1 MPQSDTKIYSLLDY
15 VEVNASSVKYH
26 FKCQKSGKTAVSEL
40 AFEPYD
46 GKIVITLKDLLLHP
60 IKSYKRYYHTP
71 IVIYSKTEQKA
82 LLQKAYLNISDY
94 FKC

>member
-1 MPQSDTKIYSLLDY
+1 MSQSDEKILSLLEY
-15 VEVNASSVKYH
+15 VEVSSSSVKYH
-26 FKCQKSGKTAVSEL
+26 FKCDKSGKKAVSEL

-46 GKIVITLKDLLLHP
+46 GKIVITLADMLFHP

-71 IVIYSKTEQKA
+71 IIIYSKTEQKA
-82 LLQKAYLNISDY
+82 LLHKAYLNISDY